1 MLRVENIYDPEDAS
15 WFELIRPLLAGELDH
30 HARLDAPGPEMF
42 GKRYDAKLDY
52 TEEWPLSSTAF
63 AVFAAF
69 DGENPEPVGFISAS
83 VNDPAEYDWQEGY
96 IGDVYADPSYRGH
109 GVGRAMMETVME
121 WFSSFPKVES
131 IVLEVWKGNDQV
143 IPFYGKWGF
152 QVRNYVLV
160 AENSRHVSGDSN
172 ASSFMSETTES

>member
-1 MLRVENIYDPEDAS
+1 
-15 WFELIRPLLAGELDH
+15 
-30 HARLDAPGPEMF
+30 
-42 GKRYDAKLDY
+42 
-52 TEEWPLSSTAF
+52 
-63 AVFAAF
+63 
-69 DGENPEPVGFISAS
+69 
-83 VNDPAEYDWQEGY
+83 
-96 IGDVYADPSYRGH
+96 
-109 GVGRAMMETVME
+109 ME
-121 WFSSFPKVES
+121 WVSSFPKVES

>member
-96 IGDVYADPSYRGH
+96 IGDVYADPS
-109 GVGRAMMETVME
+109 
-121 WFSSFPKVES
+121 
-131 IVLEVWKGNDQV
+131 
-143 IPFYGKWGF
+143 
-152 QVRNYVLV
+152 
-160 AENSRHVSGDSN
+160 
-172 ASSFMSETTES
+172 